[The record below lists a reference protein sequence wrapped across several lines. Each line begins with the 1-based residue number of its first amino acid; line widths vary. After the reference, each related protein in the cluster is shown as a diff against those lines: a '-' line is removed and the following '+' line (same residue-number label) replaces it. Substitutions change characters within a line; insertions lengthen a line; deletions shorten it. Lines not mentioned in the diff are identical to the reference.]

1 MIVKKG
7 FLSLAAAAALAVAVT
22 AAPQPAH
29 AVVWWV
35 APAIVAGVVG
45 GVAVGAAASNAAYA
59 NANGYY
65 EPGYGPSGAVY
76 VQPTPSC
83 RWVHVERG
91 GRMFRERICP

>member
-1 MIVKKG
+1 MIMKKG
-7 FLSLAAAAALAVAVT
+7 MISLAAAAALGLAVT
-22 AAPQPAH
+22 AAPKPAE
-29 AVVWWV
+29 AAWWV

-59 NANGYY
+59 NAYY
-65 EPGYGPSGAVY
+65 EPGYAPAGTVY
-76 VQPTPSC
+76 VQPTAGC